1 MGKTREGTDWGEVE
15 IKSAALNLFLLDI
28 QEDALTVL
36 NAVRRMDCKRPREI
50 IVTSSRKL

>member
-28 QEDALTVL
+28 QEDALTVV

-50 IVTSSRKL
+50 IVTSSWKL